1 MSKKSILQN
10 ILIGLIIICAASAG
24 FAQTTAFSYQGRLNN
39 GGVAANGNFE
49 FQFKLFDAPSGGAQI
64 AATFSVPSV
73 AVINGVF
80 TTVLDFGATPFSDG
94 SARFLEIAL
103 RPAGSTSP
111 FTVLGTRTQILSA
124 PYAIQAKN
132 AQTANTSLNAQQLGG
147 LDASAYVT
155 TTSVGNSFI
164 KNDTALQT
172 ANFNIS
178 GNGNIGGNLG
188 IGTLTPQSK
197 VQVQTGNEYGFTQ
210 TNGTVTVGTFIA
222 GNSGWFGTRS
232 NHPLQFFTAN
242 GQSRLMIDTN
252 GNVGIGVT
260 PTTRLDVNGDTLI
273 RTTGSGGNIQFGS
286 PNTETGMTFANL
298 NRADI
303 RFDDSTLKL
312 LVGAGRGI
320 PSNSNGI
327 SINTSGNVGVGTL
340 TPATRLTLSGGPIW
354 TINGWTASLNLQ
366 NGAALGWEANA
377 SGQRFGI
384 GQTTGA
390 LYFFRTNSAFG
401 NTASP
406 ANYDF
411 GISDSGNLLQPQD
424 KGGLVKAMIYVNQN
438 GTIARCFNGQNNTS
452 SGGCGFSVTIPSTGF
467 YDVDFGFQID
477 NRFITTTEIGNGN
490 TGGCTAGSVALEG
503 PPVGNTVRIR
513 TLCSTLVQRPF
524 MIFVY

>member
-10 ILIGLIIICAASAG
+10 ILIGLIFICAASATL
-24 FAQTTAFSYQGRLNN
+24 AQTTAFSYQGLLNN
-39 GGVAANGNFE
+39 GGAAANGNFE
-49 FQFKLFDAPSGGAQI
+49 FQFKLFDAPSGGTQVGN
-64 AATFSVPSV
+64 TFSAPTV

-80 TTVLDFGATPFSDG
+80 TTVLDFGALAFNDG

-103 RPAGSTSP
+103 RPAGSTNP
-111 FTVLGTRTQILSA
+111 FTILAPRTQILSA
-124 PYAIQAKN
+124 LYAIQAKN

-147 LDASAYVT
+147 LDAGAYVT

-164 KNDTALQT
+164 KNGTALQT

-178 GNGNIGGNLG
+178 GNGSIGGNLG
-188 IGTLTPQSK
+188 IGTTAPTSRLEVNGSTLLTPGGFGG
-197 VQVQTGNEYGFTQ
+197 TILFHTPGAETGFTIS
-210 TNGTVTVGTFIA
+210 GT
-222 GNSGWFGTRS
+222 
-232 NHPLQFFTAN
+232 
-242 GQSRLMIDTN
+242 
-252 GNVGIGVT
+252 
-260 PTTRLDVNGDTLI
+260 
-273 RTTGSGGNIQFGS
+273 
-286 PNTETGMTFANL
+286 
-298 NRADI
+298 NRADV
-303 RFDDSTLKL
+303 RFDGTTLKML
-312 LVGAGRGI
+312 AGAGTGLVA
-320 PSNSNGI
+320 STNGI
-327 SINTSGNVGVGTL
+327 NVNTSGNVGIGT
-340 TPATRLTLSGGPIW
+340 TAPNTRLTLSGGAPW

-384 GQTTGA
+384 GQSTGA

-452 SGGCGFSVTIPSTGF
+452 SGGCGFAVSNPAVGT
-467 YDVDFGFQID
+467 YDINFGFQVD
-477 NRFITTTEIGNGN
+477 NRFIATAINNLGGPGCDGGNATIN
-490 TGGCTAGSVALEG
+490 A
-503 PPVGNTVRIR
+503 PVGNTVRVR
-513 TLCSTLVQRPF
+513 TICTDYFNKPF